1 MTPKGAVCWFLA
13 ALLLT
18 GTVLAEEP
26 SRPESR
32 AKAPTFRF
40 DSKKLAPRVSFELE
54 SLSAYRRIAQPG
66 HQQQDHVL
74 FDQLKANVR
83 RDVER
88 LTRQAVKSYLMQ
100 AINLDRGIASVK
112 TRIRGEPGE
121 PGEPGERR
129 SSVHYRVG
137 FHGGLPVVGMSYD
150 TRTGVMGLKV
160 GADGAVGVT
169 YRDRRMR
176 QADFSAGFN
185 GKDRFEIRA
194 HLAF

>member
-1 MTPKGAVCWFLA
+1 LTPKRAVCWFLA
-13 ALLLT
+13 ALLVT

-26 SRPESR
+26 SKPEKR
-32 AKAPTFRF
+32 TKAPTFRF

-121 PGEPGERR
+121 PGERR

-150 TRTGVMGLKV
+150 TGPGVMGLKV

-176 QADFSAGFN
+176 QADFSAGFD